1 MKIEVSEKTK
11 RFYLAFDTWVA
22 AVGHEIKIGKY
33 QFCAV
38 PTSKGVNISE
48 VTSGAKVLYVPMS
61 VELYLLGSTKEGFVK
76 VLEKYAKI
84 IKEKIE
90 KENNFDE
97 LITSMQQKSVSK
109 LGEMPLIESFDVDWI
124 LAESSGVLH

>member
-1 MKIEVSEKTK
+1 MKIEVSKKTK
-11 RFYLAFDTWVA
+11 CFYLAFDKWVA

-33 QFCAV
+33 RFCAV
-38 PTSKGVNISE
+38 PASKGVNISE

-61 VELYLLGSTKEGFVK
+61 VELYLLGSTKKGFVK
-76 VLEKYAKI
+76 ALEKYAEV

-90 KENNFDE
+90 KEHNFDE

-109 LGEMPLIESFDVDWI
+109 LGEMPPIESIDIDLMF
-124 LAESSGVLH
+124 AESSGVLH

>member
-11 RFYLAFDTWVA
+11 RFYLAFDKWVA

-38 PTSKGVNISE
+38 PTSEGVNISE

-61 VELYLLGSTKEGFVK
+61 IELYLLGSTKKGFVK
-76 VLEKYAKI
+76 ALEKYAGV

-90 KENNFDE
+90 KEHNFDE
-97 LITSMQQKSVSK
+97 LIISMQQKSFSK
-109 LGEMPLIESFDVDWI
+109 LGEMPPIESIDIDLM

>member
-1 MKIEVSEKTK
+1 MKIEISGKTK
-11 RFYLAFDTWVA
+11 RFYLAFDKWVA

-48 VTSGAKVLYVPMS
+48 VTSGAKILHVPMS
-61 VELYLLGSTKEGFVK
+61 VELYLLGSTKQGFVK
-76 VLEKYAKI
+76 ALEKYAGV

-90 KENNFDE
+90 KENSFDE
-97 LITSMQQKSVSK
+97 LITSMQQKTVSK
-109 LGEMPLIESFDVDWI
+109 LGEMPPIESIDVDLI
-124 LAESSGVLH
+124 FAESSGVLH